1 MVSTQAAV
9 ALATIG
15 VYTLVVLALGY
26 QGWRVGKL
34 NVEDW
39 VTADRGLGVV
49 VLLFTYAATYH
60 SSFAFLGAA
69 GFVYENGVG
78 FFIAAFAWV
87 TLSGLIL
94 WIVGSRVW
102 LLGKKYDYVTPSD
115 LLEDFY
121 DSKAVGLLASLAFIV
136 FTFPYIAIQ
145 LIGSGI
151 IFETATDGAVSF
163 EAGAAFLL
171 IVGVVYVW
179 LGGMRSIAWT
189 DTVQGVFMF
198 VAMWL
203 AGLLFVFS
211 AYQGP
216 SDFWSELQANFA
228 EYLVLP
234 GPIDT
239 LTPAFLFSFV
249 VVTGVG
255 VAMSPHIFLRYYSAK
270 SPRTLKWTAAGG
282 TAYLLLFYL
291 PLAFLAL
298 GAVVHFPE
306 LGDPDSSIP
315 AVLYEFTPVWF
326 ASIVV
331 AGAVAA
337 SMSSKDAMLH
347 AVASLITRDWYENAV
362 ADGDVEERTKTRMAQ
377 VLVLLLA
384 LVSYVIA
391 IQDVDI
397 IVMVTLVAFDGLTQ
411 ILPIMLGAL
420 YWSRASKEGAL
431 AGLGSGIA
439 VAGILTFG
447 LVSLPAAAPNFTPGF
462 YGLLVNAALFVGV
475 SLATGPVPA
484 ERRERIQGYLSYAIN
499 REWESGGPS
508 PSGDETPADD

>member
-1 MVSTQAAV
+1 MVSTQALV
-9 ALATIG
+9 ALSTIG
-15 VYTLVVLALGY
+15 VYTVIVLALGY

-39 VTADRGLGVV
+39 VTADRSLGVV

-69 GFVYENGVG
+69 GFVYENGIG
-78 FFIAAFAWV
+78 FFPAAFAWV
-87 TLSGLIL
+87 TLSGIL
-94 WIVGSRVW
+94 LWLVGSRVW

-121 DSKAVGLLASLAFIV
+121 DSKAVGLLASVVFIV
-136 FTFPYIAIQ
+136 FTFPYVAIQ

-171 IVGVVYVW
+171 VVGVIYVW

-189 DTVQGVFMF
+189 DTIQGVFMF
-198 VAMWL
+198 AAMWI
-203 AGLLFVFS
+203 AGALFVFS
-211 AYQGP
+211 AYRGP
-216 SDFWSELQANFA
+216 SAFWSDLQANAA

-234 GPIDT
+234 GPVDA
-239 LTPAFLFSFV
+239 LTPAFFVSFV
-249 VVTGVG
+249 FVTGVG

-270 SPRTLKWTAAGG
+270 SPRTIKWVAAGG
-282 TAYLLLFYL
+282 TGYLLLFYL

-306 LGDPDSSIP
+306 LADADSAIP
-315 AVLYEFTPVWF
+315 VVLYEFTPAVF
-326 ASIVV
+326 ASVVV
-331 AGAVAA
+331 AGAIAA
-337 SMSSKDAMLH
+337 SMSSKDAQLH
-347 AVASLITRDWYENAV
+347 AVASLITRDWYENLL
-362 ADGDVEERTKTRMAQ
+362 ADGEVDEVRKTRMAQ
-377 VLVLLLA
+377 ALVLVLA

-411 ILPIMLGAL
+411 LLPMTLGAL
-420 YWSRASKEGAL
+420 YWHRASTEGAFVGL
-431 AGLGSGIA
+431 AAGVGIA
-439 VAGILTFG
+439 AVLTFG
-447 LVSLPAAAPNFTPGF
+447 VVSLPAGAPNFTPGF
-462 YGLLVNAALFVGV
+462 YGFIVNSILFVGI
-475 SLATGPVPA
+475 SLLVDPVPA
-484 ERRERIQGYLSYAIN
+484 ERRERIQGYLAYAIN
-499 REWESGGPS
+499 REWEEESGV
-508 PSGDETPADD
+508 DTPADD

>member
-1 MVSTQAAV
+1 MVTTQTAV
-9 ALATIG
+9 ALSTIG
-15 VYTLVVLALGY
+15 VYTILVLALGY
-26 QGWRVGKL
+26 HGWRVGKL

-39 VTADRGLGVV
+39 VTADRSLGVV

-69 GFVYENGVG
+69 GFVYENGIG
-78 FFIAAFAWV
+78 FFIASFAWV

-94 WIVGSRVW
+94 WIVGSRMW

-115 LLEDFY
+115 LLEDYY
-121 DSKAVGLLASLAFIV
+121 DSKAVGLLASFALIL
-136 FTFPYIAIQ
+136 FTFPYVAIQ
-145 LIGSGI
+145 LIGTGI

-163 EAGAAFLL
+163 ELGAAYLL
-171 IVGVVYVW
+171 VIGVIYVW

-189 DTVQGVFMF
+189 DTIQGIFMF

-203 AGLLFVFS
+203 AGFVFVFT
-211 AYQGP
+211 AYEGP
-216 SDFWSELQANFA
+216 SDFWGDLQANFA
-228 EYLVLP
+228 AYLTLP

-239 LTPAFLFSFV
+239 LTPAFLFSFI

-255 VAMSPHIFLRYYSAK
+255 VALSPHIMLRYYSAK
-270 SPRTLKWTAAGG
+270 SPRTIKWSAAGG

-298 GAVVHFPE
+298 AAVIHFPD
-306 LGDPDSSIP
+306 LGDPDSAIP

-326 ASIVV
+326 ASVVV

-347 AVASLITRDWYENAV
+347 AVASLITRDWYENAIASEEV
-362 ADGDVEERTKTRMAQ
+362 GERTKTRMAQ
-377 VLVLLLA
+377 GLVLFLA
-384 LVSYVIA
+384 LISYVIA

-397 IVMVTLVAFDGLTQ
+397 IVMVTLFAFDGLTQ
-411 ILPIMLGAL
+411 LLPILLGAL

-431 AGLGSGIA
+431 VGFSAGLIITP
-439 VAGILTFG
+439 VLTFG
-447 LVSLPAAAPNFTPGF
+447 VVSLPTAAPNFTPGF
-462 YGLLVNAALFVGV
+462 YGLIVNTILFVGV
-475 SLATGPVPA
+475 SLATDPVPSD
-484 ERRERIQGYLSYAIN
+484 RRERIQGYLSYAIN
-499 REWESGGPS
+499 REWE
-508 PSGDETPADD
+508 TADSQFSDDAPTDD

>member
-9 ALATIG
+9 ALVTIG
-15 VYTLVVLALGY
+15 LYTLIVLALGY

-39 VTADRGLGVV
+39 VTAGRGLGVV

-69 GFVYENGVG
+69 GFVYANGIG
-78 FFIAAFAWV
+78 FFPAAFAWV
-87 TLSGLIL
+87 TVSGIVL
-94 WIVGSRVW
+94 WLVGSRVW

-121 DSKAVGLLASLAFIV
+121 DSKAVGLLASLAFIL
-136 FTFPYIAIQ
+136 FTFPYVAIQ

-171 IVGVVYVW
+171 IVGVIYVW

-198 VAMWL
+198 FAMWI
-203 AGLLFVFS
+203 AGFYFLFS
-211 AYQGP
+211 AYRGP
-216 SDFWSELQANFA
+216 TRFWTDLQANA
-228 EYLVLP
+228 VDHLTLP
-234 GPIDT
+234 GPEGL
-239 LTPAFLFSFV
+239 LTPAFFFSFV
-249 VVTGVG
+249 VVTGIG

-270 SPRTLKWTAAGG
+270 SPRTIKWVAAGG

-298 GAVVHFPE
+298 GAVVQFPE
-306 LGDPDSSIP
+306 LADPDSAIP
-315 AVLYEFTPVWF
+315 TVLYDFTPVWF

-337 SMSSKDAMLH
+337 SMSTKDAQLH
-347 AVASLITRDWYENAV
+347 AVSALITRDWYENLLRE
-362 ADGDVEERTKTRMAQ
+362 DEEVDETTKTRMAQ
-377 VLVLLLA
+377 ALVLVLA
-384 LVSYVIA
+384 LISYVIA
-391 IQDVDI
+391 IQDIDI
-397 IVMVTLVAFDGLTQ
+397 IVLVTLVAFDGLTQ
-411 ILPIMLGAL
+411 VLPITVGAL
-420 YWSRASKEGAL
+420 YWARSSSAGAL

-439 VAGILTFG
+439 VAAAITFE
-447 LVSLPAAAPNFTPGF
+447 LVALPAAAPNFTPGF
-462 YGLLVNAALFVGV
+462 YGLIVNAILFVGV
-475 SLATGPVPA
+475 SLATDPVPV
-484 ERRERIQGYLSYAIN
+484 ERRERIQGYIASAVE
-499 REWESGGPS
+499 REWESDG
-508 PSGDETPADD
+508 EVPADD